1 MYPPLLSILADHLA
15 DVPAGYYLNISCR
28 KSFNIYRLHYYCN
41 VCNKN
46 DSSSMAFIMADLIAR
61 LFQCEGIKRW
71 YTHQH
76 PQIAGGGFSSSFATN
91 PRTAVAVLRCGLK
104 SVKSCLSVANLRPVT
119 LFPADLG
126 PLISDLC
133 PPLPPSVILP
143 TRQLLAA
150 VYRLRPTR
158 SAGAE
163 AASVRNRPD
172 NRGEKSKMTGRK
184 RSIKLSVGLWV
195 AVLTAGSAHAATV
208 IKANNTDNLSSIKV
222 HEILKKII

>member
-1 MYPPLLSILADHLA
+1 M
-15 DVPAGYYLNISCR
+15 
-28 KSFNIYRLHYYCN
+28 
-41 VCNKN
+41 
-46 DSSSMAFIMADLIAR
+46 
-61 LFQCEGIKRW
+61 
-71 YTHQH
+71 
-76 PQIAGGGFSSSFATN
+76 
-91 PRTAVAVLRCGLK
+91 
-104 SVKSCLSVANLRPVT
+104 
-119 LFPADLG
+119 
-126 PLISDLC
+126 
-133 PPLPPSVILP
+133 
-143 TRQLLAA
+143 
-150 VYRLRPTR
+150 RPTR